1 MDIEKLIA
9 EITDEIYNK
18 VSSDTYCSADSK
30 KSSRV
35 NLAKYIDH
43 TLLKATASE
52 EQVIKLC
59 AEARENKF
67 ASVCV
72 NPGYV
77 PLVAKQLSGSGVKT
91 CCVIGFPLG
100 ATTTE
105 AKVQETIDS
114 IKKGADEVDMV
125 INIGA
130 VKSGNWAYVKDDIE
144 NVVIAARGKAL
155 VKVIIET
162 CLLTDEEKVKVC
174 AIAKM
179 AGADFVKTSTG
190 FSTGGATVEDVK
202 LMRQTVGPDMG
213 VKASGGV
220 RDYATAMA
228 MIEAGATRIGT
239 SNGISIVQGENSEA
253 KESGHVCVGCG
264 NCRKKCP
271 SGKVDIV
278 VANNY

>member
-9 EITDEIYNK
+9 EITDQVYNK
-18 VSSDTYCSADSK
+18 VTSD
-30 KSSRV
+30 V
-35 NLAKYIDH
+35 NAGAGQGQEESDLAKYIDH
-43 TLLKATASE
+43 TLLKADATKA
-52 EQVIKLC
+52 QVIKLC
-59 AEARENKF
+59 EEAKEYKF

-72 NPGYV
+72 NSSYV
-77 PLVAKQLSGSGVKT
+77 PLVAEQLSASGVKT

-100 ATTTE
+100 AASTE

-130 VKSGNWAYVKDDIE
+130 VKSKDWTLVKNDIE
-144 NVVIAARGKAL
+144 NVALAARGKAL
-155 VKVIIET
+155 VKVIIEA
-162 CLLTDEEKVKVC
+162 CMLTDEEKVKVC

-190 FSTGGATVEDVK
+190 FSTGGATVSDVK
-202 LMRQTVGPDMG
+202 LMRQTVGEDMG

-220 RDYATAMA
+220 KDYKTAKA

-239 SNGISIVQGENSEA
+239 SNGISIVEGTGKGKDET
-253 KESGHVCVGCG
+253 GHACVGCG
-264 NCRKKCP
+264 NCTKKCP
-271 SGKVDIV
+271 SGRVDIV
-278 VANNY
+278 VTDKY